1 MRRIT
6 VAVLAAVVSVA
17 WLALFVAGEMQL
29 DPGVLERSG
38 MPLVGRWVRV
48 LLAVAGALPWA
59 VGAVLLA
66 ARRPRLGTAVLVT
79 AAVLLVPALAPV
91 LRTAQ
96 VVVTGSGAETSA
108 DTVMIL
114 GGAVLWLVSVLTGV
128 VAFVLRP
135 RGGWREGATGPR
147 HGFTA
152 AATLAWLGTLFAS
165 TAYAPPGAPRRFVE
179 LPAGADGIAAIATFG
194 LPLVAAAV
202 LWAAPR
208 LRPAVGAA
216 VLLTYVVPEL
226 VTVVVSVQEVRT
238 VPDVIFTPA
247 GVCAPI
253 GLLALLG
260 FAIAWLRA
268 ARDQHPGPS
277 SSDDRPLA

>member
-6 VAVLAAVVSVA
+6 VAVLAAVVAIA
-17 WLALFVAGEMQL
+17 WLTLFAVGEAQL
-29 DPGVLERSG
+29 DLGLLERSG
-38 MPLVGRWVRV
+38 MPVIGRWVRI

-59 VGAVLLA
+59 VGAGLVA
-66 ARRPRLGTAVLVT
+66 ARRPRLGTAVVVT
-79 AAVLLVPALAPV
+79 AAVLLVPTLAPV
-91 LRTAQ
+91 LRAAQEVLTGAGATA
-96 VVVTGSGAETSA
+96 TA
-108 DTVMIL
+108 DTVTIL
-114 GGAVLWLVSVLTGV
+114 GGAALWLVSVVTGV

-135 RGGWREGATGPR
+135 RGGWREGATGPH

-152 AATLAWLGTLFAS
+152 AATLAWLGTMFAS

-179 LPAGADGIAAIATFG
+179 LPAGPDGIAAIATFG

-208 LRPAVGAA
+208 LTPAVGTA

-226 VTVVVSVQEVRT
+226 ADVIVSVQEVRT

-247 GVCAPI
+247 GVLAPV

-260 FAIAWLRA
+260 FAAVWVRA
-268 ARDQHPGPS
+268 VRGDRTGPPPPPDVAR
-277 SSDDRPLA
+277 

>member
-6 VAVLAAVVSVA
+6 VAVLAAVVAVA
-17 WLALFVAGEMQL
+17 WLALFAVGEAQL
-29 DPGVLERSG
+29 DLGLLERSG
-38 MPLVGRWVRV
+38 MPVIARWVRV

-59 VGAVLLA
+59 VGAVLIA
-66 ARRPRLGTAVLVT
+66 ARRPRLGTAVVVT
-79 AAVLLVPALAPV
+79 AAVLLLPTLAPV

-96 VVVTGSGAETSA
+96 AVVTGPGAESTA

-128 VAFVLRP
+128 VAFAVRP
-135 RGGWREGATGPR
+135 RGGWRAGATGPR

-152 AATLAWLGTLFAS
+152 AATLAWLGTVFAS
-165 TAYAPPGAPRRFVE
+165 TAYAPPGAPRRFIE
-179 LPAGADGIAAIATFG
+179 LPAAPDGIAAIATIG
-194 LPLVAAAV
+194 VPLVAAAV

-208 LRPAVGAA
+208 LAPGVGTA

-226 VTVVVSVQEVRT
+226 AAVVVSVQEVGT

-247 GVCAPI
+247 GVLAPV

-260 FAIAWLRA
+260 FAVAWMRA
-268 ARDQHPGPS
+268 ARDEDPGPS
-277 SSDDRPLA
+277 SYDARR